1 MADFLQTLL
10 NAVTIGSLLALVALG
25 YTMVYGILKLINF
38 AHSDVVVLGAWTSV
52 TLAVVLLPRL
62 GVGLDGSSVPPVWA
76 GVLVLVLAMMICGG
90 VGFLIERLAYKPIRK
105 APRLNALITAIGV
118 SLLLQNVGQLQY
130 TIIDNQSR
138 QTSGLM
144 QERGTDAR
152 TIRLGEPIEFV
163 DGVQYAIRVY
173 RIADIVRATEA
184 IGHPEAEAWKR
195 YVADRS
201 GSVMPSLD
209 LLSDTRLRLSPRT
222 VVPEVSG
229 RFEAGSDIAIAQP
242 IGRSETRDAVFE
254 LYAISPHPPLKLPF
268 GAMPQRI
275 PELLPQKTL
284 VERAFATE
292 IEQVDGTVV
301 RIEKPLRITLLDLV
315 IVGTAV
321 ILMLLLELLVYR
333 TKVGRAMR
341 ALSYNMETAQL
352 MGIPVNRIVSLTFVI
367 GAMLAA
373 AAGFLYA
380 LKYTQIQQPAHTTW
394 VLLGLKAFVA
404 AVVGGIGNLRGAV
417 VGGFLI
423 AFIEQFGAY
432 LGQQAGW
439 QNSSAYTDVFAFV
452 LLIIVLLVRP
462 AGLFGSAVRE
472 KV

>member
-62 GVGLDGSSVPPVWA
+62 GVGLEAGSIPPVWA

-130 TIIDNQSR
+130 TIIDNQSLE
-138 QTSGLM
+138 TSGLM

-152 TIRLGEPIEFV
+152 TIRLAQAIELEE
-163 DGVQYAIRVY
+163 GTQYAIRLY

-195 YVADRS
+195 YVTERS
-201 GSVMPSLD
+201 ALPSLGT
-209 LLSDTRLRLSPRT
+209 LSDTRLRLSPRT
-222 VVPEVSG
+222 IVPEVSG
-229 RFEAGSDIAIAQP
+229 RFEAGSDIGIAQP

-284 VERAFATE
+284 VQHDFTTE
-292 IEQVDGTVV
+292 IAQADGSVV
-301 RIEKPLRITLLDLV
+301 RIEKPLRITLLDIV